1 MLAGVESS
9 TGANLFNGGSMSR
22 SVNKAIIVGN
32 LGNDPEVRS
41 TPGGARVA
49 TISVATN
56 RRWSSRSGEMQ
67 EETQWHRIIAW
78 NKLAEIVEQ
87 YLKKGDRVYV
97 EGRIQYRQWE
107 DQNGQKRFST
117 EIVAN
122 DMVMLGGR
130 GEAAFET
137 QKAPTYGGEDYED
150 FPAESLEEGDDLP
163 F

>member
-1 MLAGVESS
+1 
-9 TGANLFNGGSMSR
+9 MSR

-32 LGNDPEVRS
+32 LGNDPEIRT
-41 TPGGARVA
+41 TPSGTRVA
-49 TISVATN
+49 TLSVATN
-56 RRWSSRSGEMQ
+56 RRWVSRTGETQ
-67 EETQWHRIIAW
+67 EDTQWHRVVAW
-78 NKLAEIVEQ
+78 DKLAEIAEQ
-87 YLKKGDRVYV
+87 YLKKGDRVYL

-107 DQNGQKRFST
+107 DQNGQKRYST

-130 GEAAFET
+130 GEGAFEP
-137 QKAPTYGGEDYED
+137 QKAPTYGGEDYDD

>member
-1 MLAGVESS
+1 MA
-9 TGANLFNGGSMSR
+9 R
-22 SVNKAIIVGN
+22 SVNKATLIGN
-32 LGNDPEVRS
+32 LGNDPEIRTTS
-41 TPGGARVA
+41 GGSRVA

-56 RRWSSRSGEMQ
+56 RRWTSRTGEMQ
-67 EETQWHRIIAW
+67 EETQWHRVVAW
-78 NKLAEIVEQ
+78 NKLAEIAEQ
-87 YLKKGDRVYV
+87 YLKKGDRIYV

-107 DQNGQKRFST
+107 DQNGQTRYST

-130 GEAAFET
+130 GDGAELET

-150 FPAESLEEGDDLP
+150 FPAKSLEEGDDLP

>member
-1 MLAGVESS
+1 
-9 TGANLFNGGSMSR
+9 MSR
-22 SVNKAIIVGN
+22 SVNKAIIIGN
-32 LGNDPEVRS
+32 LGSDPEIRT
-41 TPGGARVA
+41 TPSGTRV
-49 TISVATN
+49 TTLSVATN
-56 RRWSSRSGEMQ
+56 RRWASRSGEMQ
-67 EETQWHRIIAW
+67 EETQWHRVVAW
-78 NKLAEIVEQ
+78 NRLAEIAEQ

-122 DMVMLGGR
+122 EMVMLGGR
-130 GEAAFET
+130 GDDAP
-137 QKAPTYGGEDYED
+137 QMQRAPTNGGEDYED

>member
-1 MLAGVESS
+1 
-9 TGANLFNGGSMSR
+9 MSR
-22 SVNKAIIVGN
+22 SVNKAIIIGN
-32 LGNDPEVRS
+32 LGNDPEIRT
-41 TPGGARVA
+41 TPSGTRVA

-56 RRWSSRSGEMQ
+56 RRWVSRTGETQ
-67 EETQWHRIIAW
+67 EDTQWHRVVAW
-78 NKLAEIVEQ
+78 SKLAEIAEQ
-87 YLKKGDRVYV
+87 YLKKGDRVFV

-107 DQNGQKRFST
+107 DQNGQKRYST

-130 GEAAFET
+130 GEGAFEL
-137 QKAPTYGGEDYED
+137 QKASTYGGEDYDD

>member
-1 MLAGVESS
+1 
-9 TGANLFNGGSMSR
+9 MSR
-22 SVNKAIIVGN
+22 SVNKAMIIGN
-32 LGNDPEVRS
+32 LGSDPEVRT
-41 TPGGARVA
+41 TPSGTRVA
-49 TISVATN
+49 TLSVATN
-56 RRWSSRSGEMQ
+56 RRWSSRTGEMQ

-78 NKLAEIVEQ
+78 DKLAEICEQ

-107 DQNGQKRFST
+107 DQSGQTRYTT
-117 EIVAN
+117 EIVAR

-130 GEAAFET
+130 GDGVDLQY

-150 FPAESLEEGDDLP
+150 FPADSLEEDDDLP

>member
-1 MLAGVESS
+1 
-9 TGANLFNGGSMSR
+9 MSR
-22 SVNKAIIVGN
+22 SVNKAIIIGN
-32 LGNDPEVRS
+32 LGNDPEIRT

-49 TISVATN
+49 TLSVATN
-56 RRWSSRSGEMQ
+56 RRWQSRSGEMQ
-67 EETQWHRIIAW
+67 EDTQWHRVVAW

-87 YLKKGDRVYV
+87 YLKKGDRIFI

-107 DQNGQKRFST
+107 DQNGQKRYST

-130 GEAAFET
+130 GEGALEF
-137 QKAPTYGGEDYED
+137 QKAPTYGGEEYDD
-150 FPAESLEEGDDLP
+150 FPAESLEEGDVLP

>member
-1 MLAGVESS
+1 
-9 TGANLFNGGSMSR
+9 MSR
-22 SVNKAIIVGN
+22 SVNKAIIIGN
-32 LGNDPEVRS
+32 LGNDPELRT
-41 TPGGARVA
+41 TPGGTRVA
-49 TISVATN
+49 TFSVATN
-56 RRWSSRSGEMQ
+56 RRWSGRGGAMQ
-67 EETQWHRIIAW
+67 EETQWHRVVAW
-78 NKLAEIVEQ
+78 TKLAEIAEQ
-87 YLKKGDRVYV
+87 YLKKGDRVYI

-130 GEAAFET
+130 GEGALEM
-137 QKAPTYGGEDYED
+137 QRAPTYGGEEYGD

>member
-1 MLAGVESS
+1 
-9 TGANLFNGGSMSR
+9 MSR

-32 LGNDPEVRS
+32 LGNDPEIRTTS
-41 TPGGARVA
+41 QGTRVA
-49 TISVATN
+49 TLSVATN
-56 RRWSSRSGEMQ
+56 RRWQSRTGEMQ
-67 EETQWHRIIAW
+67 EDTQWHRIVAW

-97 EGRIQYRQWE
+97 EGRLQYRQWE
-107 DQNGQKRFST
+107 DQNGQKRYTT

-130 GEAAFET
+130 GEGAFET
-137 QKAPTYGGEDYED
+137 QRASTYGGEDYDD

>member
-1 MLAGVESS
+1 
-9 TGANLFNGGSMSR
+9 MSR

-32 LGNDPEVRS
+32 LGSDPEIRS
-41 TPGGARVA
+41 TSGGSRVA
-49 TISVATN
+49 TVSVATN
-56 RRWSSRSGEMQ
+56 RRWTNRTGEMQ
-67 EETQWHRIIAW
+67 EDTQWHRVVAW

-87 YLKKGDRVYV
+87 YLKKGDRIYV

-107 DQNGQKRFST
+107 DQNGQKRYST

-122 DMVMLGGR
+122 DLVMLGGR
-130 GEAAFET
+130 GEGAFEY
-137 QKAPTYGGEDYED
+137 QKAPSHGGEEYED

>member
-1 MLAGVESS
+1 MA
-9 TGANLFNGGSMSR
+9 R
-22 SVNKAIIVGN
+22 SVNKAIIIGN
-32 LGNDPEVRS
+32 LGADPEIRTTS
-41 TPGGARVA
+41 GGSRV
-49 TISVATN
+49 TTLSVATN
-56 RRWSSRSGEMQ
+56 RRWTSRTGEQ
-67 EETQWHRIIAW
+67 QQETQWHRVVAW
-78 NKLAEIVEQ
+78 TKLAEIAEQ

-107 DQNGQKRFST
+107 DQNGQKRYMT

-130 GEAAFET
+130 GEGAGFEMQAAP
-137 QKAPTYGGEDYED
+137 AYGGEDYED

>member
-1 MLAGVESS
+1 
-9 TGANLFNGGSMSR
+9 MSR

-32 LGNDPEVRS
+32 LGNDPEVRT
-41 TPGGARVA
+41 TPNGARVA
-49 TISVATN
+49 TLSVATN
-56 RRWSSRSGEMQ
+56 RRWASRTGEMQ

-78 NKLAEIVEQ
+78 SKLAEIVEQ

-107 DQNGQKRFST
+107 DQSGQKRYMT

-130 GEAAFET
+130 GEVAFEM
-137 QKAPTYGGEDYED
+137 QKAPTNGGEDYDD

>member
-1 MLAGVESS
+1 
-9 TGANLFNGGSMSR
+9 MSR
-22 SVNKAIIVGN
+22 SVNKAIIIGN
-32 LGNDPEVRS
+32 LGSDPEIRT
-41 TPGGARVA
+41 TPSGTRV
-49 TISVATN
+49 TTLSVATN
-56 RRWSSRSGEMQ
+56 RRWASRSGEMQ
-67 EETQWHRIIAW
+67 EETQWHRVVAW
-78 NKLAEIVEQ
+78 NRLAEIAEQ

-107 DQNGQKRFST
+107 DQSGQKRFTT

-130 GEAAFET
+130 GEGAFEA

>member
-1 MLAGVESS
+1 
-9 TGANLFNGGSMSR
+9 MSR
-22 SVNKAIIVGN
+22 SVNKATIIGN
-32 LGNDPEVRS
+32 LGADPEIRT
-41 TPGGARVA
+41 TPGGSRV
-49 TISVATN
+49 TTLSVATN
-56 RRWSSRSGEMQ
+56 RRWTGRTGETQ
-67 EETQWHRIIAW
+67 EETQWHRIVAW

-107 DQNGQKRFST
+107 DQNGQKRYTT

-130 GEAAFET
+130 GEGAGMEMQT
-137 QKAPTYGGEDYED
+137 APTYGGENYED
-150 FPAESLEEGDDLP
+150 FPAEALEEGDDLP